1 MADLPHGM
9 QLQRLLHWVALA
21 QREFT
26 PFEGGFEITPR
37 WDGQGYR
44 VLLGD
49 PVTIELD
56 GVFEFSSPSMDS
68 VERVLILRLGA
79 EARIREFAPVLL
91 PSHPGG
97 LARGFQVNEDPD
109 DDGIWVV
116 LRDGTEVA
124 RVRRGTDDYSPAVE
138 FSHIAD
144 ASPWTLRDSLLD
156 PDGLPLFAVPV
167 PPLPPP
173 LMPRV
178 TRGTTHMHQ
187 KDCPGPYES
196 ESEQLAVGNW
206 EYLKRCLRCG
216 SLFAVFAEDRAGGF
230 DRLTPAE
237 AQARFPGVA
246 LGRPPKLD
254 L

>member
-26 PFEGGFEITPR
+26 PFESGFEITPR

-68 VERVLILRLGA
+68 VERVLVLRLGA

-91 PSHPGG
+91 PSHPGD

-109 DDGIWVV
+109 DDAVWVM
-116 LRDGTEVA
+116 LRDGTEIA
-124 RVRRGTDDYSPAVE
+124 RVRRGTGDYSPAVE
-138 FSHIAD
+138 FSHIVD
-144 ASPWTLRDSLLD
+144 ASPWELRDSLLD
-156 PDGLPLFAVPV
+156 PNGLPLFAVP
-167 PPLPPP
+167 PPAPEPVEP
-173 LMPRV
+173 LVV
-178 TRGTTHMHQ
+178 TRGAVHLHQ

-196 ESEQLAVGNW
+196 ATERLAIGVW
-206 EYLKRCLRCG
+206 ETLERCLRCG
-216 SLFAVFAEDRAGGF
+216 ALFAKGAEDRS
-230 DRLTPAE
+230 RRVEPITAE
-237 AQARFPGVA
+237 AARERFPGVE
-246 LGRPPKLD
+246 L
-254 L
+254 